1 MSDQSL
7 SSRARCFSVL
17 LGLSLGAA
25 LGCRTDSDDVHR
37 WANREQGPRKLAAV
51 MTHDKYPD
59 GLRVEAA
66 LTLVAMKPRAG
77 RRVGLDELL
86 SSLGQLPA
94 PSRAKIIAGLVPR
107 LEQELERP
115 APTQTPGS
123 VHPADVSFPYKDAAF
138 ALLTNEGQELI
149 SNPADRDR
157 LRTALSDW
165 VLADFAGRM
174 DESSQVYGMGQLL
187 AELGAAG
194 ARRLPQ
200 LIVPDA
206 PKLGNIAGFIAENG
220 DAATKLEGSRRL
232 VEIAQDV
239 DSDAW
244 LRRKAASLREA
255 NRASGQKVE
264 GARFDAQLAL
274 YQDEELLRV
283 FACLKQVGG
292 APALEHLLALARDP
306 KHSEKRREA
315 ALAALEGHVDA
326 NDAAFV
332 SGLLQLAG
340 ADDTPD
346 TVRDQALRRVAEL
359 PRQQIIGPLY
369 ALFANKNWKVRW
381 VAAGIV
387 LQHSE
392 VQHLAEFMSKLGAI
406 KSMGFA
412 EPTSYGKLIASLPGT
427 PAPGAV
433 IAAYAATTQP
443 VPVRLTALAYYL
455 EQGTREQLALVE
467 PYHADPTRV
476 PECAKNID
484 GCEWS
489 CEITVNGEQVVK
501 PVQTVGDFVEYCVKP
516 AMQQRASGEARAG
529 DGAVSKR

>member
-1 MSDQSL
+1 LSDQSL
-7 SSRARCFSVL
+7 SSRTRCFSIL

-25 LGCRTDSDDVHR
+25 LGCRTDSDDVQR
-37 WANREQGPRKLAAV
+37 WANREQGPRKLSAV

-59 GLRVEAA
+59 ALRVEAA
-66 LTLVAMKPRAG
+66 LTLVSMKPRAG
-77 RRVGLDELL
+77 RRVGLDELI

-94 PSRAKIIAGLVPR
+94 PSRAKIISGLVPR
-107 LEQELERP
+107 LEKEIERP
-115 APTQTPGS
+115 APTQTPGAA
-123 VHPADVSFPYKDAAF
+123 HPADVSFPYKDAAF

-149 SNPADRDR
+149 SNPADRDH
-157 LRTALSDW
+157 LRAALSDW
-165 VLADFAGRM
+165 VMADFAGRM
-174 DESSQVYGMGQLL
+174 DEPSQVYGMGQLL

-206 PKLGNIAGFIAENG
+206 PKLGNIAGFIADYG

-232 VEIAQDV
+232 VAVAQDV

-244 LRRKAASLREA
+244 LTRKAASLRAA
-255 NRASGQKVE
+255 NRASGQNVE

-274 YQDEELLRV
+274 YQDEELLRI
-283 FACLKQVGG
+283 FAGLKQVGG
-292 APALEHLLALARDP
+292 APAVEHLLALARDP

-326 NDAAFV
+326 NNPTFV

-346 TVRDQALRRVAEL
+346 TVRDQALRRVGEL

-392 VQHLAEFMSKLGAI
+392 VQHLAEFMSKLGNI

-427 PAPGAV
+427 PPPSTV
-433 IAAYAATTQP
+433 IGAYAATTQP
-443 VPVRLTALAYYL
+443 VPVRLTALAFYL
-455 EQGTREQLALVE
+455 DQGTREQLALIE

-516 AMQQRASGEARAG
+516 AMQQRASSAAKAG
-529 DGAVSKR
+529 DSVVSKR